1 MLRSMLSVNP
11 ARGDFFQFVV
21 DHVDP
26 GSPTVICGDFNTVLE
41 RARHW
46 CGFTPDV
53 SPQDSSGALTSLF
66 WNSCVV
72 DVWLSLDGKF
82 SSWIH
87 LVGCPIPWL
96 HHVRA
101 CDIIPCLILIMWQA
115 IPCGPYRGVGFSI
128 HPCLRSL
135 LKVEAF
141 WGFWVLRKPPSS
153 LHLWWDRG

>member
-101 CDIIPCLILIMWQA
+101 CDIIPC
-115 IPCGPYRGVGFSI
+115 PYSDHVAS
-128 HPCLRSL
+128 HPLWTTPGRWIFNTSL
-135 LKVEAF
+135 LKEPA
-141 WGFWVLRKPPSS
+141 
-153 LHLWWDRG
+153 